1 VNYMQWKFTALSFLP
16 LFAGIC
22 MAQGLQDAPLSQ
34 RMNTSST
41 NLANHIPSWTASK
54 VQHAYGLPEAKPK
67 AKGTLTI
74 SNSGL
79 TFISKSGQYAIPWL
93 STVAVSN
100 GSERVEL
107 WGTTGRI
114 VRMMIPDG
122 GGFAAAGVMHH
133 KVSELTI
140 EFDDPAGAYHGAV
153 FFLPGND
160 AARVLDSYTQAVR
173 QASAADIDPGLE
185 KNPEPTTV
193 TCSDDPNATRNVR
206 IAAPTWNQTDV
217 PAAYRALIYEHIV
230 DRMRRVPGVSHVYRA
245 GERRQQ
251 ATCPQVAV
259 AISVVSFKP
268 GSQVRRAAMGPVG
281 FFASTTQMVFSA
293 NITDASG
300 KLIAT
305 REIKATVR
313 GESESKKVAEG
324 VANKLARYYDSS
336 VKQYEKSASIQTALH
351 PSSL

>member
-1 VNYMQWKFTALSFLP
+1 MQWKFTALPFLS
-16 LFAGIC
+16 LFAGLC

-34 RMNTSST
+34 RMNTYST
-41 NLANHIPSWTASK
+41 SPTVHIPSWTASK
-54 VQHAYGLPEAKPK
+54 VQHAYGLPDANPK
-67 AKGTLTI
+67 AKGALTI

-79 TFISKSGQYAIPWL
+79 TFISKSGQYAIPWP
-93 STVAVSN
+93 STIAVSN

-122 GGFAAAGVMHH
+122 GGLAAAGVMHH
-133 KVSELTI
+133 KVSELTV

-153 FFLPGND
+153 FFLPGYD
-160 AARVLDSYTQAVR
+160 AARVLDSYSQAVL
-173 QASAADIDPGLE
+173 QASTAGIGQGLE
-185 KNPEPTTV
+185 KNPEPTTL
-193 TCSDDPNATRNVR
+193 TCSDDPNAARDVR
-206 IAAPTWNQTDV
+206 IAAPTWNRTDV

-230 DRMRRVPGVSHVYRA
+230 DRMRRVPGIGHVYRA

-251 ATCPQVAV
+251 AACPLVAV
-259 AISVVSFKP
+259 TISVVSFKS
-268 GSQVRRAAMGPVG
+268 GSQVRRATMGPVG

-300 KLIAT
+300 KLNAT

-336 VKQYEKSASIQTALH
+336 VKQNEKTALTGTAPH

>member
-1 VNYMQWKFTALSFLP
+1 MQWKFTALSFLP

-122 GGFAAAGVMHH
+122 GGFAAAG
-133 KVSELTI
+133 
-140 EFDDPAGAYHGAV
+140 
-153 FFLPGND
+153 
-160 AARVLDSYTQAVR
+160 VR